1 MKKNTNF
8 DVDGFSSCITNSK
21 TKQYHAP
28 TSYIA
33 RVPLPWIAEAA
44 KLPGRAVHV
53 ALSIL
58 YVYGLYPGQETILTR
73 SHFKVM
79 NIPRGADK
87 RGMDA
92 LQQAGLIE
100 YTKAGNR
107 YLVNILPVKSDT
119 KTITVKDKTH
129 SDYDRQLTTRTK
141 TNGKT
146 KATKTPGLQTENNT
160 QSNVA
165 VMFRELQETIAKLNP
180 ALKESKIDGR

>member
-8 DVDGFSSCITNSK
+8 DVEEYRYSK

-28 TSYIA
+28 TSYIT

-107 YLVNILPVKSDT
+107 YLVNILPVKLDT
-119 KTITVKDKTH
+119 KTVKDKTH
-129 SDYDRQLTTRTK
+129 GDFDQQLTTRTK
-141 TNGKT
+141 TNSKT
-146 KATKTPGLQTENNT
+146 KATKTPGVQTENET

-165 VMFRELQETIAKLNP
+165 VMFREVQEMIAKLN
-180 ALKESKIDGR
+180 ASIKME